1 MKEEKPSD
9 QFDPRG
15 KIWLTSK
22 TRILSHGRFAFYDLL
37 SYIVLT
43 AYSII
48 LLTFSVF
55 EDHLSNT
62 SAGIYTSEISIVLS
76 VSILSASLVIWGL
89 KLGKTADE
97 HRRCYLEL
105 QRLYDDQQNYK
116 TWSDY
121 NEILDRYP
129 NHSNYDYEKMLFIN
143 ICLHRKPLKNQEG
156 LIQFRWWQVMLFLI
170 KSTIRFI
177 FILIAILLPSLIFWF
192 IYVAI

>member
-1 MKEEKPSD
+1 MNEEKPSN
-9 QFDPRG
+9 QFDPRD
-15 KIWLTSK
+15 KIWLTYK
-22 TRILSHGRFAFYDLL
+22 TRILSHDRFAFYDLL

-43 AYSII
+43 AYSVI

-62 SAGIYTSEISIVLS
+62 SVGIYTSEISIVLS

-105 QRLYDDQQNYK
+105 QRLYDDQKNYK
-116 TWSDY
+116 IWLDY

-129 NHSNYDYEKMLFIN
+129 NHSDYDYEKMLFVN
-143 ICLHRKPLKNQEG
+143 IYLHQKPLKNQEG
-156 LIQFRWWQVMLFLI
+156 LIPFRWRQAMLFLI
-170 KSTIRFI
+170 KLIIRFV
-177 FILIAILLPSLIFWF
+177 FILIAVLLPFLIFWF
-192 IYVAI
+192 IHVAI